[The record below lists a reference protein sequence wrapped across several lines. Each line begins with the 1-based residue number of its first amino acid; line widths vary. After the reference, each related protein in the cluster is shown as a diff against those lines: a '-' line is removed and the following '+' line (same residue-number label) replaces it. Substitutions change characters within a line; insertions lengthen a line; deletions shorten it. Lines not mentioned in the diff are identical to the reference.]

1 MPNLGLAA
9 RALALMRTQATQLLP
24 DTCTIQYVSGWTSD
38 GAGGQVPTYTTL
50 ATVAC
55 RLDPLKQQAQPDV
68 VAGREAII
76 VPRQLTVPY
85 DAPIDVDRRVVVGS
99 ETYEIRELMDD
110 HSWRVCR
117 RAKVVRVAGT

>member
-1 MPNLGLAA
+1 
-9 RALALMRTQATQLLP
+9 MRTQATQLLP
-24 DTCTIQYVSGWTSD
+24 DTCTIQSVSRSSD
-38 GAGGQVPTYTTL
+38 GAGGWSETWSTL